1 MSFKRLVAGV
11 FAAALLVPVAI
22 AALPANASNKGD
34 VWATNSPDAGAG
46 HAHEPHLSCGTIYL
60 HGSALADGGTYTID
74 SIPPSGSGA
83 QVWSGTWSTPSSG
96 DVIATLSG
104 SDLVAAAV
112 TLDNA
117 TPNVNQ
123 GYHFKLDLSQEGV
136 KHKTFWVRCSEE
148 PPAPTLDVT
157 KTADKASVVSG
168 DDIGFTIT
176 VGPDEG
182 SFADDVALSDPL
194 PKEAGIDWSIDPAY
208 TGPGTCTIG
217 GSAPGQQTLHC
228 SVGDLGAPENPVSAT
243 VHVASHTVA
252 GTTAAHGNITIDNTA
267 TATADDLDPVK
278 ASASIFIDPAS
289 PSLAITKTADHAS
302 VTAGDQAAFTVV
314 VTNHGPGLASAVT
327 LNDPLPDGAAMTWA
341 INPAYSGPGTCSIT
355 GTGAAQTLSCSLGD
369 LAGGASASV
378 HVAATTPA
386 ASAVTLDNLATA
398 AAHNNPAVTA
408 TARIVSHVP
417 GTPEL
422 AVTKTADAASVTAGH
437 AVGFTILVANNGD
450 GIAHNA
456 TLSDPLPGA
465 AGTIWSISPA
475 YGGPGSCSITGSG
488 GSQTLACSFGDLGA
502 GGSASVHVSSS
513 TTAAGTLTNVA
524 LSKADNNPTVT
535 ATAQVVVDPVGG
547 ASVLGATSSSTPTT
561 QVLGLRL
568 SKPNAAV
575 LPVTGNPPMWLLAPG
590 LALLGV
596 GAEVLALARR
606 RLAVRA

>member
-1 MSFKRLVAGV
+1 MYFKRLVAGV

-22 AALPANASNKGD
+22 AAIPANASNKGD

-46 HAHEPHLSCGTIYL
+46 HAHEPHLSCDTIYL
-60 HGSALADGGTYTID
+60 HGSALADGGTYIID
-74 SIPPSGSGA
+74 SIPPSGSGL

-104 SDLVAAAV
+104 SALVAAAV
-112 TLDNA
+112 NLDSA

-136 KHKTFWVRCSEE
+136 KHKTFWVRCTEE
-148 PPAPTLDVT
+148 PPTPTLGVT

-168 DDIGFTIT
+168 DDIGFTIS

-194 PKEAGIDWSIDPAY
+194 PKSAGIDWFIDPAY

-228 SVGDLGAPENPVSAT
+228 SLGDLGAPENAVSAT

-252 GTTAAHGNITIDNTA
+252 GTTAADGNITIDNTA
-267 TATADDLDPVK
+267 TATADDLDPVQ

-289 PSLAITKTADHAS
+289 PSLGITKTADHAS

-314 VTNHGPGLASAVT
+314 VTNHGAGLASAVT
-327 LNDPLPDGAAMTWA
+327 LN
-341 INPAYSGPGTCSIT
+341 
-355 GTGAAQTLSCSLGD
+355 
-369 LAGGASASV
+369 
-378 HVAATTPA
+378 
-386 ASAVTLDNLATA
+386 
-398 AAHNNPAVTA
+398 
-408 TARIVSHVP
+408 
-417 GTPEL
+417 
-422 AVTKTADAASVTAGH
+422 
-437 AVGFTILVANNGD
+437 
-450 GIAHNA
+450 
-456 TLSDPLPGA
+456 DPLPGA
-465 AGTIWSISPA
+465 AGTIWSISPTYA
-475 YGGPGSCSITGSG
+475 GPGSCSISGSS
-488 GSQTLACSFGDLGA
+488 GSQTLACSFGDLAAGA
-502 GGSASVHVSSS
+502 SASVHVTSS

-524 LSKADNNPTVT
+524 SSKADNNPTVT

-547 ASVLGATSSSTPTT
+547 ASVLGATSSTTPTT

-568 SKPNAAV
+568 SKPTAAV
-575 LPVTGNPPMWLLAPG
+575 LPVTGGPPMWLLAPA
-590 LALLGV
+590 LVLLGV
-596 GAEVLALARR
+596 GAEVLVLARR